1 MPREDTESLFE
12 PSAAEVQVT
21 WQRTGDGLAREDVEE
36 AKQWISRS
44 VHGESA
50 GLK

>member
-1 MPREDTESLFE
+1 MVPREDTESLFE

-21 WQRTGDGLAREDVEE
+21 WQHGLAREDVEE

-44 VHGESA
+44 VHSESA
-50 GLK
+50 GLR

>member
-1 MPREDTESLFE
+1 MLKEDTESLFE

-21 WQRTGDGLAREDVEE
+21 CQRTGDGLAREDVEE

-44 VHGESA
+44 GNAASA
-50 GLK
+50 